1 MNRRRDVH
9 GILPLD
15 KPVGFTSNDALQ
27 VVKAIYRARKAG
39 HTGSLDMVATGMLPI
54 CFGEATK
61 MSGFLLAAD
70 KLYRVACRLGETT
83 TTGDSD
89 GELVAERPVPRLR
102 SADVERT
109 LANFRGE
116 IEQIPPMYS
125 ALKHQGK
132 RLYQLARQGLE
143 VERPPRRVVIRELRL
158 LSLEER
164 GMELR
169 VRCSKGTYI
178 RTLVEDIGK
187 RLGCGG
193 HVRALRRLEAGPF
206 REEQMVSLQR
216 LRELEGQ
223 GAQALDPL
231 LLKLDRAVAAYP
243 AVSLDQ
249 SSLIWYLRQGQAVL
263 VPNSPTEG
271 LVRLYDCRGRFLGM
285 GRVLDDGRIA
295 PHRLLLP
302 GKGEKRAAGR

>member
-39 HTGSLDMVATGMLPI
+39 HTGSLDMVATGMLPV

-70 KLYRVACRLGETT
+70 KLYRVACRLGKTT

-158 LSLEER
+158 LSLEEQ
-164 GMELR
+164 GMELQ

-193 HVRALRRLEAGPF
+193 HVCALRRLEAGPF

-216 LRELEGQ
+216 LRELEGK

-231 LLKLDRAVAAYP
+231 PLKLDRAVAAYP

-249 SSLIWYLRQGQAVL
+249 SSLIWYLRPGQAVL

-271 LVRLYDCRGRFLGM
+271 LVRLYDCRDRFLGM
-285 GRVLDDGRIA
+285 GRILDDGRIA
-295 PHRLLLP
+295 PHRLLFS
-302 GKGEKRAAGR
+302 GRGEKRAAGR

>member
-223 GAQALDPL
+223 GAQVLDPL

-271 LVRLYDCRGRFLGM
+271 LVRLYDCRDRFLGM